1 VLISWRAHSSRR
13 TELIETG
20 GRPTYPACPT
30 CPTHVDFFAPREE
43 VRGRRSRNSGKPFDN
58 HN

>member
-1 VLISWRAHSSRR
+1 VARAFQSPDR